1 MDKQRLTE
9 ILLEMRSGSLQVS
22 MNPTEENI
30 KNLMNKY
37 DMLFLGKDVNCIRSI
52 ELAHSLKSKFGF
64 EISIDDLNKA
74 LPAICTA
81 LNMKYEP
88 LVNVADVPNPN
99 PPLACY
105 NVILW

>member
-9 ILLEMRSGSLQVS
+9 ILLEMRSASMQVS
-22 MNPTEENI
+22 MNLTEENI
-30 KNLMNKY
+30 KKLMTKY
-37 DMLFLGKDVNCIRSI
+37 DMLFLGQNVNSINSI
-52 ELAHSLKSKFGF
+52 ELAHSLQSKFGF